1 MDHPNRTSEERKC
14 PDCGA
19 IIPADALGGLCPAC
33 VFTSLMN
40 TTNSDPIPDSRSAT
54 LPAQSPSEA
63 ALGDDTLLEDGDIFG
78 SYRIGRLLGRG
89 GMGEV
94 YEAEHVGNGRRVA
107 LKVLNERLTSA
118 DDRRRFL
125 NEGQLAASINHPHT
139 VYIYGSEEIEGL
151 PVIAMEL
158 LPGGTLKDRV
168 KARGPL
174 PAGEAVDAILQVIA
188 GLDAASAKGI
198 LHRDVK
204 PSNCFVDR
212 DGKRCDLLTTKA
224 VYGEGGDAALAHD
237 LAMHVAASNPQYLTP
252 AHVAP
257 EIITKQREDLAEQA
271 RAEGKPPEIVTK
283 MVEGRLRKSLNE
295 ITLSGQPFV
304 KDPDVSIEKLL
315 KGAAAKVST
324 FHRFEVGAGI
334 EKRQEDFVA
343 EVMAQVKSSS
353 DPGKKKH

>member
-1 MDHPNRTSEERKC
+1 M
-14 PDCGA
+14 
-19 IIPADALGGLCPAC
+19 
-33 VFTSLMN
+33 
-40 TTNSDPIPDSRSAT
+40 
-54 LPAQSPSEA
+54 
-63 ALGDDTLLEDGDIFG
+63 
-78 SYRIGRLLGRG
+78 
-89 GMGEV
+89 
-94 YEAEHVGNGRRVA
+94 
-107 LKVLNERLTSA
+107 
-118 DDRRRFL
+118 
-125 NEGQLAASINHPHT
+125 T
-139 VYIYGSEEIEGL
+139 VT
-151 PVIAMEL
+151 A
-158 LPGGTLKDRV
+158 
-168 KARGPL
+168 
-174 PAGEAVDAILQVIA
+174 EAVKQLRERTGA
-188 GLDAASAKGI
+188 GMMECKKALVETSGNLDAAAELMRKQGLAKADKKATRVAAEGVI
-198 LHRDVK
+198 AIATSSEGRIAAMVEVNCETDFVAREHDFRAFAQEVAAAVLAQRPSSLDALLALPLAGGVSVDEARRTLIAKIGENIGVRRFAVLESSGRLGAYLHGTRIGALVA
-204 PSNCFVDR
+204 
-212 DGKRCDLLTTKA
+212 T
-224 VYGEGGDAALAHD
+224 EGGDAALAHD